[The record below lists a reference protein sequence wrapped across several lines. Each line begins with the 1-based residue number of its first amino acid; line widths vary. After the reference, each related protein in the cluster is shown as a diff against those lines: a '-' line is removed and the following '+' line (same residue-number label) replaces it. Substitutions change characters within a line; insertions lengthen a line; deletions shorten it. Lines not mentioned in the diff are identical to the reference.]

1 MYYTSQRGYGLG
13 DLFRNITRKV
23 PILNPVVKEAKG
35 IGTAVGLKLAEN
47 LITDLVSGKSSKAS
61 AKERGKQAR
70 DMAVQRSIQ
79 SLFHKGNGNFDG
91 KLPPSESD
99 LGFSEKTAERE
110 PNTPKSKTG
119 TKRKRTESKSQP
131 PAKKPKQ
138 SKKQSPKCTQ
148 KGGFLWSN
156 IPGTT
161 KGGGKIQKGGM
172 GYSAPIWARML
183 EGRGK
188 GKRTK
193 SKRHPKTIRRKQSG
207 GMPLWLKLLIGGG
220 KGKKPKRVMKGKGWF
235 ESISRKIH
243 KERDAECKQWQRE
256 KKRKVRKRTQAG
268 SGGAYALNKLF
279 GRGKRKKQKGKK
291 RTGKKRNITKA
302 SLEDI
307 FS

>member
-1 MYYTSQRGYGLG
+1 MYSQRGYGLG
-13 DLFRNITRKV
+13 DLFRNLTRKV
-23 PILNPVVKEAKG
+23 PILKPVVKEAKG
-35 IGTAVGLKLAEN
+35 IGTKVGLKLAEN

-70 DMAVQRSIQ
+70 DMAIQQSIQ
-79 SLFHKGNGNFDG
+79 SIFHKGNGAFDG
-91 KLPPSESD
+91 KDPPSESD

-110 PNTPKSKTG
+110 PPKSKTG
-119 TKRKRTESKSQP
+119 TKRKRSESKKQA

-138 SKKQSPKCTQ
+138 SKKRTQ

-161 KGGGKIQKGGM
+161 KGGGKTQKGGWIFRPEFGTVKGRGKTQKGGL

-188 GKRTK
+188 QTGGVQPPIHYPLGNYPRGMKRSK
-193 SKRHPKTIRRKQSG
+193 SKRRPKTIRRKQSG
-207 GMPLWLKLLIGGG
+207 GMPIWLRLLMGRG
-220 KGKKPKRVMKGKGWF
+220 KGKKR
-235 ESISRKIH
+235 
-243 KERDAECKQWQRE
+243 A
-256 KKRKVRKRTQAG
+256 
-268 SGGAYALNKLF
+268 
-279 GRGKRKKQKGKK
+279 GKK
-291 RTGKKRNITKA
+291 RTVTKA